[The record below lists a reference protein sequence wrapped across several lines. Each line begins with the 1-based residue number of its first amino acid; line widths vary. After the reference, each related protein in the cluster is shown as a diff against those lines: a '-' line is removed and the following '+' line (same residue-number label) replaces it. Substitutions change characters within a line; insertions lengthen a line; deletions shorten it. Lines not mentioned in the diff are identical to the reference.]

1 MDEEIKKNA
10 VEKIDRETMASDAVS
25 GTIEKKKKNMK
36 VKQIGI
42 IGIVAV
48 FLIVIICIGIGV
60 YNLPAK
66 RLVKQMDLGQK
77 CLLEEDYEGA
87 IVAFN
92 KIIEMD
98 PMNVEAYIGLADAY
112 LGLKDMDAEMDA
124 LNRGYELTKDER
136 LQVKMEEVS
145 AILAKES
152 EAATTK
158 LENPQILYNDKDEV
172 INSTEEEM
180 PEETEEE
187 LAENIEEE
195 EEQEDVRESSEQAG
209 ENQEWVDDLYY
220 KLLADNYIEVINI
233 LKSPDLKEKL
243 APFLWSDWAESDDE
257 AAYKMTA
264 SDGTIFGVVIYNN
277 ISIDVFISY
286 TDDYGFEYT
295 KVGDHCV
302 TLNNDGSYI
311 WMIGQYI
318 YFSDGE
324 VRDAY
329 EGYDGDP
336 GKEVII
342 TVWHV

>member
-1 MDEEIKKNA
+1 
-10 VEKIDRETMASDAVS
+10 MASEVVS
-25 GTIEKKKKNMK
+25 ETIEKEKKNMK
-36 VKQIGI
+36 VKQMGI
-42 IGIVAV
+42 IGIVTV
-48 FLIVIICIGIGV
+48 FLLIAICIGVGA

-112 LGLKDMDAEMDA
+112 LGLEDMDAGMDA

-145 AILAKES
+145 AILAKER

-158 LENPQILYNDKDEV
+158 LENSQILYSDEDEV

-180 PEETEEE
+180 PEETKEK
-187 LAENIEEE
+187 LANNI
-195 EEQEDVRESSEQAG
+195 EEQEDVQESSEQTG

-243 APFLWSDWAESDDE
+243 APFILNEWAVFDDE

-264 SDGTIFGVVIYNN
+264 SDGTIFGVIIYDDFC
-277 ISIDVFISY
+277 ITAFISD
-286 TDDYGFEYT
+286 TEEHGFEYT
-295 KVGDHCV
+295 KVGDHWV
-302 TLNNDGSYI
+302 RFYNDGTYH

-318 YFSDGE
+318 YSSDGDVE
-324 VRDAY
+324 D
-329 EGYDGDP
+329 GYQDCDP
-336 GKEVII
+336 GEEVIMD
-342 TVWHV
+342 VWHV

>member
-112 LGLKDMDAEMDA
+112 LGLEDMDAGMDA

-145 AILAKES
+145 AILAKER

-158 LENPQILYNDKDEV
+158 LENSQILYSDEDEV

-180 PEETEEE
+180 PEETKEK
-187 LAENIEEE
+187 LANNID
-195 EEQEDVRESSEQAG
+195 EQEDVQESSEQTG

-220 KLLADNYIEVINI
+220 KLLADNYIEVVNI

-243 APFLWSDWAESDDE
+243 APFILNEWAVFDDE

-264 SDGTIFGVVIYNN
+264 SDGTIFGVVVYNN
-277 ISIDVFISY
+277 ISIDAFISY
-286 TDDYGFEYT
+286 TEDYGFEYT

-324 VRDAY
+324 VMDAY